1 MFVQVLFD
9 PLSDLV
15 SILCESPQVSIVI
28 FGFSHFPIG
37 AGNRSKQAAQ
47 KTAQT
52 VVLLPAVESLT
63 PAQVYDLA
71 HQRRLKGLQFY
82 IDEGYPL
89 NVAARLVEAPQ

>member
-1 MFVQVLFD
+1 M
-9 PLSDLV
+9 
-15 SILCESPQVSIVI
+15 I
-28 FGFSHFPIG
+28 FGFSHFPVDTG
-37 AGNRSKQAAQ
+37 STSKQKPQ
-47 KTAQT
+47 KTTQADVPLT
-52 VVLLPAVESLT
+52 IIEFRT

>member
-1 MFVQVLFD
+1 
-9 PLSDLV
+9 
-15 SILCESPQVSIVI
+15 
-28 FGFSHFPIG
+28 
-37 AGNRSKQAAQ
+37 
-47 KTAQT
+47 
-52 VVLLPAVESLT
+52 LLPAVESLT